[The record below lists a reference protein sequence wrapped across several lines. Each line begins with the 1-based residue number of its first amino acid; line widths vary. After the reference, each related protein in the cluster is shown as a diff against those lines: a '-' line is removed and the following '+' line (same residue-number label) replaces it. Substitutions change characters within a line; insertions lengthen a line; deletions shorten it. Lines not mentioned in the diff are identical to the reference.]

1 MNRFPNEVRLPPCRQ
16 APRHQTSVPL
26 SGKAVHTCGKRI
38 AAGTKRHPIS
48 QIMSQGMRVLFWT
61 HRRSGKVRVQGGAT
75 IFTASSPRDDGTPVC
90 SLKACKVDDASPFLF
105 CCPPSLLL
113 PVCTRTH
120 THTAPWVAMGPRMSQ
135 HTISSCGFITFRS
148 VVDQHCALIQSS
160 SCSRQYTTAI
170 ALGRQF
176 ASHPIHLIVLPLQH
190 NLHLVILAHVSRSIF
205 ELCAKALGAEKT
217 SEVDLC
223 TVGTSALAVPRA
235 ESL

>member
-120 THTAPWVAMGPRMSQ
+120 THTPHRGLLWVPGCPS
-135 HTISSCGFITFRS
+135 
-148 VVDQHCALIQSS
+148 IQS
-160 SCSRQYTTAI
+160 
-170 ALGRQF
+170 
-176 ASHPIHLIVLPLQH
+176 
-190 NLHLVILAHVSRSIF
+190 LH
-205 ELCAKALGAEKT
+205 
-217 SEVDLC
+217 VDLLHSDPSW
-223 TVGTSALAVPRA
+223 TNIAHSSNQVHAAVSIQQPLR
-235 ESL
+235 